1 MNKRVVFIFAL
12 VMLIIFVSL
21 YFDSEIVE
29 GVSLIRNNLLNDFFM
44 GITFVSSKIMVFF
57 FLTGLFLWKKKK
69 FILPLWLTLGL
80 AVAVSFLLKIAVQ
93 RQRPFQ
99 LGLVSVLPVLE
110 KASHLIWN
118 FSFPSFQTMLVF
130 CAIPLLS
137 KKFPKLKYW
146 WIAFAVLVG
155 FSRIYFGLH
164 FLSDVIAGGAIGYL
178 LGVIIIKIEERYK
191 FGERIYKKVFE
202 NESFV
207 GLKD

>member
-1 MNKRVVFIFAL
+1 MKKQKLIIISTFVVFAIF
-12 VMLIIFVSL
+12 ISL

-69 FILPLWLTLGL
+69 FILPLWITLSL
-80 AVAVSFLLKIAVQ
+80 AVAISFLLKVVVQ

-110 KASHLIWN
+110 KASHVVWN

-137 KKFPKLKYW
+137 KQFPKLKYY
-146 WIAFAVLVG
+146 WITFAVLVG

-164 FLSDVIAGGAIGYL
+164 FLSDVIVGGAIGYL

-191 FGERIYKKVFE
+191 FGEKINKT
-202 NESFV
+202 N
-207 GLKD
+207 